1 MRDGY
6 FYKGKSLC
14 PIGKSRTKKPI
25 SLGPSYMN
33 FVLSATIDSL
43 SDFES
48 RNIAIRLR
56 FSHQSVKL
64 ALLLAGRIE
73 FEVPKLLDI
82 YIKI

>member
-1 MRDGY
+1 
-6 FYKGKSLC
+6 
-14 PIGKSRTKKPI
+14 
-25 SLGPSYMN
+25 MN